1 LGVSIL
7 ASAATLPP
15 AHHRSDKTALGPS
28 FDELLARPVAL
39 KPELKGQHPRIFFTS
54 KSLDTLRR
62 RAKTADREMWQ
73 ASLKNLRA
81 LKEEPP
87 PPGSPMLNR
96 SGVEQEEGDLSQ
108 YDIAYALSEATFAY
122 AIERDPKYLDAAKRW
137 LLTIV
142 KYDPWGYT
150 FRTPNV
156 DLPPAHFLYSVAFAY
171 DTLYNDL
178 SPDERTAVRAKLVRQ
193 ARFMYDFF
201 KYKAKK
207 RYSFSQNHTF
217 IPMTG
222 LGIAA
227 FALLDEEPEAENWA
241 KLSRAV
247 FDRVLD
253 TFNTDGY
260 YYEGF
265 HYCVF
270 SVHWIIRYL
279 DALDHSTGEDL
290 YPRMQS
296 KFQPLKY
303 YIAHEV
309 LPNGRDI
316 FDLGDAG
323 KGATDRN
330 LLKRETLNTGYEVL
344 YRFAG
349 KYQDAQ
355 AQGIADWLRRDLK
368 TKTWEPGWALYSH
381 DPGVASAPMTTVPAS
396 YYFPDADTLFWRTDW
411 TPAATAIAFRCGPP
425 EGHHVTD
432 LLARVP
438 EWRLNTGH
446 AHPDANSFIIFSNGH
461 YLTGDTGYTG
471 VKMTKDHNTLLVDGK
486 GQENEGRHEVFANV
500 PYERL
505 NQIRISKQWSSP
517 NVLFARGDATAAYF
531 SDLGL
536 KKVTRDF
543 LFVSPAYFVVWD
555 NVSASEPRT
564 VSWLLNSDRE
574 LKQINAQQFIAQNG
588 DAGLQVSRLMPATI
602 DAEIRPLIVTS
613 QGRPGEVENG
623 NKEQRGLQLEEKTGS
638 QSAAEFLHVLQL
650 GDGPAVLAT
659 TSVFDQGRGA
669 RLTWADGSVEVVRL
683 KGESATDSTDGYPS
697 VVRIGPNGEWQRL
710 VLIDGKSFT
719 SSGKTLLSSD
729 GPICASLV
737 RGTTGRVT
745 GTIEPAS
752 KAKVLIALA
761 KRPGSVRVNGK
772 KVQFD
777 YNALTRLARIDLS
790 KSTNTIDIY

>member
-1 LGVSIL
+1 VNH
-7 ASAATLPP
+7 P
-15 AHHRSDKTALGPS
+15 AIPRADKTAPVPS
-28 FDELLARPVAL
+28 FDELLSRPVAL
-39 KPELKGQHPRIFFTS
+39 RPELKGQHPRIFFTS
-54 KSLDTLRR
+54 QSLETLRR
-62 RAKTADREMWQ
+62 RAKTTDREMWQ

-81 LKEEPP
+81 LKEDPP

-108 YDIAYALSEATFAY
+108 YDIAYALSAVTFAY
-122 AIERDPKYLDAAKRW
+122 AIERDPKYLDASKRW
-137 LLTIV
+137 LLTII

-201 KYKAKK
+201 KYKPKK
-207 RYSFSQNHTF
+207 KYSFSQNHTF

-253 TFNTDGY
+253 TFDTDGY

-270 SVHWIIRYL
+270 SVHWIVRYL
-279 DALDHSTGEDL
+279 DALEHSTGEDL

-296 KFQPLKY
+296 KFQPLKF

-316 FDLGDAG
+316 FDFGDAG

-330 LLKRETLNTGYEVL
+330 SAKREALNSGYEVL
-344 YRFAG
+344 YRLAG
-349 KYQDAQ
+349 KYRDVQ

-368 TKTWEPGWALYSH
+368 TKTWETGWALYSH

-396 YYFPDADTLFWRTDW
+396 YYFLDADTIFWRTDW
-411 TPAATAIAFRCGPP
+411 SASATAVAFRCGPP

-446 AHPDANSFIIFSNGH
+446 AHPDANSFIIFSNGR

-471 VKMTKDHNTLLVDGK
+471 VKMTKDHNTVLIDGK
-486 GQENEGRHEVFANV
+486 GQENDGRHEMFANV

-505 NQIRISKQWSSP
+505 NRIRISKQWASS
-517 NVLFARGDATAAYF
+517 NFLFARGDATAAYF
-531 SDLGL
+531 GDLGL
-536 KKVTRDF
+536 KQVTRDF

-555 NVSASEPRT
+555 NVSASEPRAF
-564 VSWLLNSDRE
+564 SWLLNGDRE
-574 LKQINAQQFIAQNG
+574 LEEINPQQFIARNG
-588 DAGLQVSRLMPATI
+588 EAGLLVSRLVPAT
-602 DAEIRPLIVTS
+602 AQSEVRPLVVTS

-623 NKEQRGLQLEEKTGS
+623 TREQRGLQLVEKTGS
-638 QSAAEFLHVLQL
+638 QFGAEFLHVLQL
-650 GDGPAVLAT
+650 TKGVDAGAKAT
-659 TSVFDQGRGA
+659 VFDNGRSA
-669 RLTWADGSVEVVRL
+669 KLEWADGAVETVLLR
-683 KGESATDSTDGYPS
+683 GGDSNYSTDGYPS
-697 VVRIGPNGEWQRL
+697 VIKAGPNREWQRL

-719 SSGKTLLSSD
+719 SGGRTLLNSD
-729 GPICASLV
+729 TSICASLV
-737 RGTTGRVT
+737 RDKTGRVT
-745 GTIEPAS
+745 GTIEPVS
-752 KAKVLIALA
+752 NAKVSIALA
-761 KRPGSVRVNGK
+761 KRPGSIRINGK
-772 KVQFD
+772 TVRFD
-777 YNALTRLARIDLS
+777 YNALTSIARFDLNS
-790 KSTNTIDIY
+790 STNTIDIE